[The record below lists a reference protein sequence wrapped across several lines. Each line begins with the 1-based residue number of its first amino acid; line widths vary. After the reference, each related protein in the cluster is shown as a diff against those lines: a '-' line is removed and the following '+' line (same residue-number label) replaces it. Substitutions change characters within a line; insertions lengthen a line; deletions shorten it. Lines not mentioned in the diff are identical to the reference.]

1 MMRSLPTLRG
11 MHRFAAMLPL
21 AALAVLCPG
30 RSEAQA
36 PLAGG
41 LPGSWTE
48 VNAFAQR
55 VTNDFGDWS
64 GAYARVVN
72 PRAMDTFYGE
82 VLALRGFREQGIQV
96 GAAHRH
102 DWNARL
108 FHVIGVN
115 VGDGSPI
122 LPRLRSDAQLGLR
135 LGSRKEWQVT
145 GGGSYVKSPFEL
157 YDVAAT
163 GSIAWFAPKALLL
176 EVSGRYNTSQPGTI
190 RSHRIQGVSIL
201 TPSPRRSFSLRVGG
215 GSEGWQIISANT
227 TLRRFHSQEY
237 ALAWREKLTTQWALS
252 LQGDRYVNPFF
263 SRTGV
268 TLGVARYW

>member
-1 MMRSLPTLRG
+1 MLRRTRLPRTRRLR
-11 MHRFAAMLPL
+11 A
-21 AALAVLCPG
+21 AALAATFLLWAP
-30 RSEAQA
+30 RSQAQA

-41 LPGSWTE
+41 LPGSWSE

-55 VTNDFGDWS
+55 VSNDFGDWS

-72 PRAMDTFYGE
+72 PRARDTFYGE

-108 FHVIGVN
+108 FHVVGLNI
-115 VGDGSPI
+115 GDGSPI
-122 LPRLRSDAQLGLR
+122 LPRLRSDAQVGLR
-135 LGSRKEWQVT
+135 LGARKEWQFT

-163 GSIAWFAPKALLL
+163 GSVAWFAPKALLL

-201 TPSPRRSFSLRVGG
+201 TPSPRRSFSVRVGG
-215 GSEGWQIISANT
+215 GSEGWQIISATT